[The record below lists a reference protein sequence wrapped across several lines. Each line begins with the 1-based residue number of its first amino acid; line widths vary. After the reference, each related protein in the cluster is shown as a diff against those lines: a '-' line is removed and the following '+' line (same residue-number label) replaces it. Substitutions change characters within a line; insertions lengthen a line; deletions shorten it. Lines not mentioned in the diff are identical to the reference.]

1 MTPESRKWLAVA
13 AAALLVGAPAGGMAQ
28 DTPGGAETVVKTGDF
43 QIKSLRELEDDSP
56 IRWNGLSVDRME
68 DMKIV
73 NAAGEEIGEVEEVL
87 ADADGKIVAVTAEV
101 GGFLGIGEKEVVVS
115 LEHLELQG
123 DRFMTSLSSDQM
135 KAMPRWD
142 DD

>member
-1 MTPESRKWLAVA
+1 MTPGSRKWLTVA
-13 AAALLVGAPAGGMAQ
+13 AAALLLGAPAGGIAQ
-28 DTPGGAETVVKTGDF
+28 DTPGGPETVVKTGDF
-43 QIKSLRELEDDSP
+43 QIKSLRELDDDSP
-56 IRWNGLSVDRME
+56 IQWNGLSVDRLE

-73 NAAGEEIGEVEEVL
+73 NAAGKEIGDIEEIL
-87 ADADGKIVAVTAEV
+87 ADASGKIVAVTAEV

-123 DRFMTSLSSDQM
+123 DRFMTALSSEQL